1 AVHGIGVFDGVTR
14 LEAGGAIK
22 DYIKIRYDKR
32 DVLYV
37 PVTQLDQVTKY
48 IGPHSDDRPVKLS
61 RLGGADWEKAKSR
74 ARGAAKDIAKQLIA
88 LYTKRA
94 SATGHAF
101 AADDDLQ
108 QDFAA
113 RFPYEETSDQL
124 RCIDQVKADM
134 ESPHPMD
141 RLLCGDV
148 GFGKT
153 EVALRAAFKCAA
165 EGKQCAVLVPT
176 TILAL
181 QHYQTAKAR
190 FDGFPIDVRML
201 SRFVPMAEQKKTFAG
216 LKRGS
221 VEVVIGTHR
230 ILTRDL
236 QFRNLGLIIV
246 DEEQRFGVEQ
256 KEKLKE
262 RFPDVDV
269 LTLTAT
275 PIPRTLNMAMSG
287 VRDMSTLEEA
297 PQDRHP
303 VQTYV
308 LEHNWG
314 LLAQAIRAELKR
326 GGQVYYLHNR
336 VEGIHKTAAK
346 LQELLPDARI
356 GVGHGKMRED
366 ELSEIWRR
374 LLEGELDILI
384 CTTIIETGVD
394 VPNVNTLVIEDADRF
409 GLSQLHQI
417 RGRVGRS
424 ARRASAYLTF
434 RRGKELTDVASRR
447 LAAIREYTQFGSG
460 FAIAMRDL
468 ELRGAGNIIG
478 AQQSGHMEAVG
489 YEMYLRILEEAV
501 CELKGEGH
509 VETAAPCLIDLP
521 EDAHIPDGYIRS
533 VPQRLGIYRRI
544 AEIHTQADADDVTDE
559 LIDRFGEPPEALMGL
574 IKIALLRAAAE
585 SLGMTEIRRDN
596 NRLLM
601 FLTELDPIRFR
612 ALTERFTGRVTLS
625 AKGKTH
631 IALRIFPQD
640 NQLAVL
646 KAALDELRG

>member
-1 AVHGIGVFDGVTR
+1 VHGIGVFDGVTR